1 MMVRREARSKGCELV
16 YARPR
21 RPTDGQEAVTGN
33 KEGDL
38 GGVHGGG
45 RDGSSNT
52 RPVGAAWSRPTTR
65 ASTRPTLRCCSR
77 PDNTSSAR
85 PPGKQQEEDGGGMI

>member
-33 KEGDL
+33 KRGDL
-38 GGVHGGG
+38 GGVHRG
-45 RDGSSNT
+45 R
-52 RPVGAAWSRPTTR
+52 
-65 ASTRPTLRCCSR
+65 
-77 PDNTSSAR
+77 AR
-85 PPGKQQEEDGGGMI
+85 WVIEHKAGRRRSE